1 MFIIEIIKKC
11 GELFKVGSGA
21 LLTKPLLLDHS
32 AWAAIFALSQI
43 LHDKKIGCW
52 AFTIECRYA

>member
-1 MFIIEIIKKC
+1 MFIIKIIEKS
-11 GELFKVGSGA
+11 GESSKVGSGA
-21 LLTKPLLLDHS
+21 LLTKPLPLDHS
-32 AWAAIFALSQI
+32 ARVAIFSLSQI